1 MVASIPFPSFHL
13 HPRGLLKPHTLP
25 EAWHTMRFF
34 LFFHLG
40 LLLRALNSVLLTSS
54 LSCG

>member
-1 MVASIPFPSFHL
+1 MVASVPFPSFHL

-34 LFFHLG
+34 LFF
-40 LLLRALNSVLLTSS
+40 T
-54 LSCG
+54 